1 MRPCQQGF
9 TLIEILLVIVLI
21 TVLSAVVA
29 PSFFQATGADV
40 NVEARLLQKTLRLA
54 AEESQ
59 LTGKTLRCSI
69 YQDHISFAVADRQ
82 GVWQVIVEKPFA
94 QVVIKSPVQVLEARL
109 KGDVSLD
116 ASQNSLNANDSAVK
130 GEKKPPMLRVMLWP
144 DGRVSPASLV
154 LGVEGDALRRTIEIG
169 SGLGGIRLIKAEK

>member
-1 MRPCQQGF
+1 MRPCQEGF

-69 YQDHISFAVADRQ
+69 YQDYISFAVADNE
-82 GVWQVIVEKPFA
+82 GVWQAIMEEPFA
-94 QVVIKSPVQVLEARL
+94 QVTIQPPIKVLEARL
-109 KGDVSLD
+109 KGDVG
-116 ASQNSLNANDSAVK
+116 LNDLEVK
-130 GEKKPPMLRVMLWP
+130 GEEKPPILRVMLWP

-154 LGVEGDALRRTIEIG
+154 LGVDADALQRTIEIS